1 VKNRRLI
8 VGLILACVG
17 VCLLCTGPAA
27 ARAAHDAGPPGTSI
41 SVQGNQ
47 LLQNGEP
54 FVPRGVQITGLVA
67 PNSQLA
73 GKYVAANAHFGTAEL
88 QQAVADHANLIR
100 FQVSEFGLNPSDPL
114 YDPTYVQE
122 VQQGVELARSLG
134 LNVIISLQAEAPAGN
149 EVRCPLPDAG
159 AATDWSELTSMF
171 GDDDGIMFELYNEPF
186 PQPNST
192 NWQLWLNGGP
202 ITAGGTSCTAV
213 GMQTLVDQIRAQG
226 ADNVII
232 LPGLDYGLTLAGM
245 PTVTDP
251 TNPTDPQL
259 AYSVHYPAL
268 NLTTSAWDLEF
279 GNKAGTA
286 PVIVTEWQANSTTN
300 CVPDAPSTAPLLLDY
315 LAGKGIGVVGFAF
328 DLPGTII
335 ADYTYAPTTY
345 SGFACG
351 VAGGGAG
358 QILFNDFAGEAA
370 QQSTSGLEA
379 PRAWLVSVGALT
391 RLTGLNASVTANAL
405 NTPRTFVIN
414 ASSGSLAALGV
425 GNAVPTAMF
434 TSETT
439 MSQAIASG
447 ALPPGTQAVELVL
460 GATSPQAQQTAP
472 LSTFQQGALV
482 AHSAGLLFVA
492 APQLNLMKTLAP
504 KTTRQ
509 NWNVQFL
516 RQRLAALAARNA
528 DAVVLPFTDVQVY
541 NSTYSLFA
549 EVAAQQVQ
557 SVKRNVEVLAGMS
570 VKGSDS
576 SALATPRLSSE
587 LQSSSDL
594 VDGYNLTDGN
604 GSGDASA
611 LTLLQWLYPPSGS

>member
-1 VKNRRLI
+1 M
-8 VGLILACVG
+8 LACVAS
-17 VCLLCTGPAA
+17 CLLAAGPAA
-27 ARAAHDAGPPGTSI
+27 ARLTAHDAGAPGTSI
-41 SVQGNQ
+41 SVQGNH
-47 LLQNGEP
+47 LMQNGAP

-67 PNSQLA
+67 PDDQLY
-73 GKYVAANAHFGTAEL
+73 GKYVAANANFGTAEL
-88 QQAVADHANLIR
+88 QQAVADNANLIR

-114 YDPTYVQE
+114 YDPAYVQE

-149 EVRCPLPDAG
+149 EARCPLPDAG
-159 AATDWSELTSMF
+159 AAADWAELTSMF
-171 GDDDGIMFELYNEPF
+171 GTDDGIMFELYNEPF
-186 PQPNST
+186 PLDNSA
-192 NWQLWLNGGP
+192 NWQTWLNGGP

-213 GMQTLVDQIRAQG
+213 GMQTLVNQIRAQG

-245 PTVTDP
+245 PAVSDPSNP
-251 TNPTDPQL
+251 TNPQL

-268 NLTTSAWDLEF
+268 NLTTTAWDLEF
-279 GNKAGTA
+279 GNKASTA

-300 CVPDAPSTAPLLLDY
+300 CVPNSPSTAPLLLDY
-315 LAGKGIGVVGFAF
+315 LASKSIGVVGFAF

-335 ADYTYAPTTY
+335 SDYNTYSPTSY

-379 PRAWLVSVGALT
+379 PRAWLVSVGALA
-391 RLTGLNASVTANAL
+391 RLTELNASVTANAL

-414 ASSGSLAALGV
+414 ASSGSLTALGV
-425 GNAVPTAMF
+425 GNAIPTAVF

-439 MSQAIASG
+439 MSQAIAAG
-447 ALPPGTQAVELVL
+447 TLQPGTQAVELVL
-460 GATSPQAQQTAP
+460 SSATPKGQQTSA
-472 LSTFQQGALV
+472 LSTFQQAALA

-509 NWNVQFL
+509 NWDVQFL
-516 RQRLAALAARNA
+516 RKRLAVSAARSS
-528 DAVVLPFTDVQVY
+528 DAVVLPFNDVQAY
-541 NSTYSLFA
+541 APTYSFFA

-570 VKGSDS
+570 VNGSASDAV
-576 SALATPRLSSE
+576 SAPRLSTAA
-587 LQSSSDL
+587 QSTSDL

-611 LTLLQWLYPPSGS
+611 LTLLQWMYPPSGS